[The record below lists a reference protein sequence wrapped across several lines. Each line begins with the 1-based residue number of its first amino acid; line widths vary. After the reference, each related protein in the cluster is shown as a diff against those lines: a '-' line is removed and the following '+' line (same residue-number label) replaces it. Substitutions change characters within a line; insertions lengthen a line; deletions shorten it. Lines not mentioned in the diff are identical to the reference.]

1 MGSIEPAD
9 LLLQSQALYLRQD
22 SLAIDQRNES
32 RRLLVRILR
41 RVGRNSRAES
51 RVDAVFELEHR
62 LAELYPEPVAARQ
75 PIIAENVFGIA
86 SLETT
91 FPEFPW
97 RRFLAARGVVKDTI
111 IQVPPRD
118 QIPELIALFH
128 ATPVSVWRDYMTLRL
143 ILSYGSY
150 LDEGTDRLVA
160 EFDAA
165 RSGIAYTP
173 LKRRER
179 AWRVAADILPDPIGR
194 AYVERYLT
202 DTTVVEVHKIVDWTL
217 LAYRERIEA
226 ADWLEAE
233 TRRRAIEKLDAIT
246 VVVGEPPGWNNFDF
260 FTPIRGSL
268 FSNAYSRQQLRHR
281 SALARLLSS
290 TEDEEDPSA
299 PSKNPLDDIFFSP
312 ISVGAYY
319 LPTLNSIVV
328 PAAYLQAP
336 YYDPS
341 ASLAVNFGALGTT
354 IGHELGHAFDD
365 QGARRGPDG
374 QITDWWSAKDNEQF
388 VAKGDKLSRHL
399 SAFEAAPGIPLN
411 TALTLGENLSDLV
424 GVEIAFRAMELAHHA
439 GRGEGV
445 AREDAQAFFISYAQ
459 KRRAKRLP
467 TIEIDFA
474 YSNLHSPPSVR
485 VNGILPHVDQWYS
498 AFDVSEDDPLWV
510 APEDRV
516 HIW

>member
-1 MGSIEPAD
+1 
-9 LLLQSQALYLRQD
+9 
-22 SLAIDQRNES
+22 
-32 RRLLVRILR
+32 
-41 RVGRNSRAES
+41 
-51 RVDAVFELEHR
+51 
-62 LAELYPEPVAARQ
+62 
-75 PIIAENVFGIA
+75 
-86 SLETT
+86 
-91 FPEFPW
+91 
-97 RRFLAARGVVKDTI
+97 
-111 IQVPPRD
+111 
-118 QIPELIALFH
+118 
-128 ATPVSVWRDYMTLRL
+128 
-143 ILSYGSY
+143 
-150 LDEGTDRLVA
+150 
-160 EFDAA
+160 
-165 RSGIAYTP
+165 
-173 LKRRER
+173 
-179 AWRVAADILPDPIGR
+179 
-194 AYVERYLT
+194 
-202 DTTVVEVHKIVDWTL
+202 
-217 LAYRERIEA
+217 
-226 ADWLEAE
+226 
-233 TRRRAIEKLDAIT
+233 
-246 VVVGEPPGWNNFDF
+246 
-260 FTPIRGSL
+260 
-268 FSNAYSRQQLRHR
+268 
-281 SALARLLSS
+281 
-290 TEDEEDPSA
+290 
-299 PSKNPLDDIFFSP
+299 
-312 ISVGAYY
+312 
-319 LPTLNSIVV
+319 

-439 GRGEGV
+439 GGGEGV
-445 AREDAQAFFISYAQ
+445 AKEDAQAFFISYAQ

-516 HIW
+516 RIW